1 MKMHYALKFNPKVI
15 QDLKD
20 EDELDNVV
28 SHGDDIVELPHVEA
42 IEENKE
48 NCVSRYAFP
57 KLPFNVSLSEA
68 IGVHVIR
75 QVGLSG
81 GCLLFELRRELFFPL
96 GNIGEVLCSRTRN
109 KCISKGH
116 SVAAQPQIR
125 QFAIKMDLKQAAAII
140 FDGDLDPSEELVS
153 MHDTSLS
160 RGNFAFFQGDNW
172 IGNGVVDVY
181 CRMLQFN
188 DVSRTK
194 LFLSPYIAEVVMR
207 SNAKHL
213 MHDAV
218 IARFEPYLY
227 PLDVS
232 YQNVNERGQGL
243 LLSVRLIGTR
253 SGLDQ
258 YSTGKDEPVDRCL
271 KTSTGSFYLL
281 DERESS
287 QLGLDRFV
295 IGCRL
300 VRGYLNREGQGTG

>member
-1 MKMHYALKFNPKVI
+1 MKMHYTLKFNPKVI

-28 SHGDDIVELPHVEA
+28 SHGDDFAIVYIVELPHVEA

-48 NCVSRYAFP
+48 SCVSRYAFP

-68 IGVHVIR
+68 IGVHVIK

-81 GCLLFELRRELFFPL
+81 GCLLSELRRELLFPL

-116 SVAAQPQIR
+116 SA
-125 QFAIKMDLKQAAAII
+125 MDLKQAAAII

-160 RGNFAFFQGDNW
+160 RGNLAFFQGDSW
-172 IGNGVVDVY
+172 IGNDVVDAY

-194 LFLSPYIAEVVMR
+194 LFLLPYIAEVVMR

-218 IARFEPYLY
+218 IAHFEPYLY

-253 SGLDQ
+253 SGLDW

-287 QLGLDRFV
+287 RLGLDRFT